1 MESLIIRVSR
11 GGRSQPVFHKAEKF
25 PFRIGRAYDNDLIIA
40 DETVS
45 AHHIELHAS
54 ENGFQIKSL
63 ADENGTWIGKTRL
76 ADGEHELHEMSV
88 PTTINIGRT
97 HLDLHAAH
105 SPVEP
110 TLIIARSSRL
120 SEIAS
125 TIWLALGLTLAYMLL
140 TFYFAYQQFS
150 LNNDWTEILVN
161 RLLYF
166 AIPVAIATVMSF
178 ISRVFLHSWRYFL
191 QLSLASLGSLVF
203 LLTEELNSVIS
214 YFFTSQSIADFLILI
229 FSGIFFAWIIAWQMR
244 AISTTSVKRAAFVGI
259 GVAWTILGIRTV
271 QDIVDVPDFSTQ
283 PTMHNLV
290 QRYDI
295 RLSPSEKSVPE
306 FISKVA
312 EELQAGV
319 AQELEKAEED
329 RS

>member
-1 MESLIIRVSR
+1 MESIIIRVSK
-11 GGRSQPVFHKAEKF
+11 GGRSQPVFHRADNF

-45 AHHIELHAS
+45 AHHLELHAS
-54 ENGFQIKSL
+54 DDGFQVKSI
-63 ADENGTWIGKTRL
+63 ADENGTWIGKDQL
-76 ADGEHELHEMSV
+76 NEGHDIHDLSV

-125 TIWLALGLTLAYMLL
+125 TIWLALSLTLVYMLA
-140 TFYFAYQQFS
+140 TFYFSYQQFS

-166 AIPVAIATVMSF
+166 AIPIAIATVMSF
-178 ISRVFLHSWRYFL
+178 VSRVFLHSWRYLL
-191 QLSLASLGSLVF
+191 QLSIASFGCLVF
-203 LLTEELNSVIS
+203 ILSEELNAVIS
-214 YFFTSQSIADFLILI
+214 YFFTNQTAADLLILI
-229 FSGIFFAWIIAWQMR
+229 FSGIFFAWLIAWQMR

-259 GVAWTILGIRTV
+259 GVAWTVLGIRTV
-271 QDIVDVPDFSTQ
+271 QDIVDRPDFSTQ

-295 RLSPSEKSVPE
+295 RLSPSEESVPE
-306 FISKVA
+306 FISDVA
-312 EELQAGV
+312 EDLELGL
-319 AQELEKAEED
+319 AQELARD

>member
-1 MESLIIRVSR
+1 MESLIIRVSK
-11 GGRSQPVFHKAEKF
+11 GGRSQPVFHRADKF

-45 AHHIELHAS
+45 AHHLELHAN
-54 ENGFQIKSL
+54 EDGFQIQSIS
-63 ADENGTWIGKTRL
+63 DENGTWIGKEQLKEGR
-76 ADGEHELHEMSV
+76 HELHDLGV

-125 TIWLALGLTLAYMLL
+125 TIWLSISLTLAYMLL
-140 TFYFAYQQFS
+140 TFYFSYQQFS

-166 AIPVAIATVMSF
+166 AIPIAIATVMSF
-178 ISRVFLHSWRYFL
+178 ISRVFLHSWRFLL
-191 QLSLASLGSLVF
+191 QLSLASFACLVF
-203 LLTEELNSVIS
+203 ILMEELNSVIS
-214 YFFTSQSIADFLILI
+214 YFFTSQFAADTLILI
-229 FSGIFFAWIIAWQMR
+229 FSGIFFAWILAWQIR
-244 AISTTSVKRAAFVGI
+244 AISITSVKRAAFVGI
-259 GVAWTILGIRTV
+259 GVAWTVLGIRTI
-271 QDIVDVPDFSTQ
+271 QDIVDRPDFSTQ
-283 PTMHNLV
+283 PTMHNIV
-290 QRYDI
+290 KRYDI
-295 RLSPSEKSVPE
+295 RLSPSEESIPE
-306 FISKVA
+306 FINDVA
-312 EELQAGV
+312 EDLEAAL
-319 AQELEKAEED
+319 AQELSRD

>member
-11 GGRSQPVFHKAEKF
+11 GGRSQPVFHRADQF
-25 PFRIGRAYDNDLIIA
+25 PFRVGRAYDNDLIIS

-45 AHHIELHAS
+45 AHHLELHADD
-54 ENGFQIKSL
+54 NGFQVKST
-63 ADENGTWIGKTRL
+63 ADENGTWIGKDKL
-76 ADGEHELHEMSV
+76 ADGLHELSV
-88 PTTINIGRT
+88 PGSINIGRT
-97 HLDLHAAH
+97 HLDIHAAH

-125 TIWLALGLTLAYMLL
+125 TIWLALGLTLVYMLL

-161 RLLYF
+161 RLLHF
-166 AIPVAIATVMSF
+166 AVPAAIATVMSF

-191 QLSLASLGSLVF
+191 QLSIASLGCLVF

-214 YFFTSQSIADFLILI
+214 YFFTSQGIADALILI
-229 FSGIFFAWIIAWQMR
+229 FSGIFFAWLIAWQMR
-244 AISTTSVKRAAFVGI
+244 AISTTSIKRAAFVGI
-259 GVAWTILGIRTV
+259 GVAWVVLGVRTV
-271 QDIVDVPDFSTQ
+271 QDIVDAPDFSTQ

-290 QRYDI
+290 QRYDV
-295 RLSPSEKSVPE
+295 RLTPSEETVSD
-306 FISKVA
+306 FITGVS
-312 EELQAGV
+312 EDLQAGL
-319 AQELEKAEED
+319 AAELAKD
-329 RS
+329 NS

>member
-1 MESLIIRVSR
+1 MESIIIRVSK
-11 GGRSQPVFHKAEKF
+11 GGRSQPVFHRADNF

-45 AHHIELHAS
+45 AHHLELHAS
-54 ENGFQIKSL
+54 DDGFQVKSI
-63 ADENGTWIGKTRL
+63 ADENGTWIGKDKL
-76 ADGEHELHEMSV
+76 NEGHDLHDLSV

-125 TIWLALGLTLAYMLL
+125 TIWLALSLTLVYMLA
-140 TFYFAYQQFS
+140 TFYFSYQQFS

-166 AIPVAIATVMSF
+166 AIPIAIATVMSF
-178 ISRVFLHSWRYFL
+178 VSRVFLHSWRYLL
-191 QLSLASLGSLVF
+191 QLSIASFGCLVF
-203 LLTEELNSVIS
+203 ILSEELNAVMS
-214 YFFTSQSIADFLILI
+214 YFFTNQTAADLLILI
-229 FSGIFFAWIIAWQMR
+229 FSGIFFAWLIAWQMR

-259 GVAWTILGIRTV
+259 GVAWTVLGIRTV
-271 QDIVDVPDFSTQ
+271 QDIVDRPDFSTQ

-295 RLSPSEKSVPE
+295 RLSPSEESVPE
-306 FISKVA
+306 FISDVA
-312 EELQAGV
+312 EDLELGL
-319 AQELEKAEED
+319 AQELARD

>member
-1 MESLIIRVSR
+1 MESIIIRVSK
-11 GGRSQPVFHKAEKF
+11 GGRSQPVFHRADNF

-45 AHHIELHAS
+45 AHHLELHAS
-54 ENGFQIKSL
+54 DDGFQVKSI
-63 ADENGTWIGKTRL
+63 ADENGTWIGKDQL
-76 ADGEHELHEMSV
+76 NEGHDLHDLSV

-125 TIWLALGLTLAYMLL
+125 TIWLALSLTLVYMLA
-140 TFYFAYQQFS
+140 TFYFSYQQFS

-166 AIPVAIATVMSF
+166 AIPIAIATVMSF
-178 ISRVFLHSWRYFL
+178 VSRVFLHSWRYLL
-191 QLSLASLGSLVF
+191 QLSIASFGCLVF
-203 LLTEELNSVIS
+203 ILSEELNAVIS
-214 YFFTSQSIADFLILI
+214 YFFTNQTAADLLILI
-229 FSGIFFAWIIAWQMR
+229 FSGIFFAWLIAWQMR

-259 GVAWTILGIRTV
+259 GVAWTVLGIRTV
-271 QDIVDVPDFSTQ
+271 QDIVDRPDFSTQ

-295 RLSPSEKSVPE
+295 RLSPSEESVPE
-306 FISKVA
+306 FISDVA
-312 EELQAGV
+312 EDLELGL
-319 AQELEKAEED
+319 AQELARD

>member
-1 MESLIIRVSR
+1 MESLIIRVSK
-11 GGRSQPVFHKAEKF
+11 GGRSQPVFHRAEKF
-25 PFRIGRAYDNDLIIA
+25 PFRIGRGFDNDLIIA

-45 AHHIELHAS
+45 AHHIEIHAIDDQ
-54 ENGFQIKSL
+54 FQVKSI
-63 ADENGTWIGKTRL
+63 ADENGTWIGKERL
-76 ADGEHELHEMSV
+76 ADDQQELHDLSV

-125 TIWLALGLTLAYMLL
+125 TIWLSFGLALAYMLL
-140 TFYFAYQQFS
+140 TFYFSYQQFS

-166 AIPVAIATVMSF
+166 AIPIAIATVMSF
-178 ISRVFLHSWRYFL
+178 ISRIFLHSWRYLL
-191 QLSLASLGSLVF
+191 QLSLASLACLVY
-203 LLTEELNSVIS
+203 LLTEKFNSVIS
-214 YFFTSQSIADFLILI
+214 YFFTSQGVADFLILI

-259 GVAWTILGIRTV
+259 GVAWVVLGIRTI
-271 QDIVDVPDFSTQ
+271 QNIVDIPDFSTQ

-295 RLSPSEKSVPE
+295 RLSPSVESVTE
-306 FISKVA
+306 FISIVGEDLQAGLA
-312 EELQAGV
+312 EEL
-319 AQELEKAEED
+319 EKD
-329 RS
+329 NS

>member
-1 MESLIIRVSR
+1 MESLIIRVSK
-11 GGRSQPVFHKAEKF
+11 GGRSQPVFHRADSF

-45 AHHIELHAS
+45 AHHLELHAN
-54 ENGFQIKSL
+54 EDGFQVKSIS
-63 ADENGTWIGKTRL
+63 DENGTWIGKQKL
-76 ADGEHELHEMSV
+76 SEGQDEVHDLSV

-105 SPVEP
+105 SQVEP

-125 TIWLALGLTLAYMLL
+125 TIWLALSLTLAYMLV
-140 TFYFAYQQFS
+140 TFYFSYQQFS

-166 AIPVAIATVMSF
+166 AVPIAIATVMSF
-178 ISRVFLHSWRYFL
+178 ISRVFLHSWRYLL
-191 QLSLASLGSLVF
+191 QLSIASFACLVF
-203 LLTEELNSVIS
+203 ILSEELNSVIS
-214 YFFTSQSIADFLILI
+214 YFFTSQTVADFLILI
-229 FSGIFFAWIIAWQMR
+229 FSGIFFAWILAWQMR

-259 GVAWTILGIRTV
+259 GVAWTVLGIRTV
-271 QDIVDVPDFSTQ
+271 QDIVDTPDFSTQ

-295 RLSPSEKSVPE
+295 RLSPSEESVPE

-312 EELQAGV
+312 EDLEAGL
-319 AQELEKAEED
+319 AQELARD

>member
-11 GGRSQPVFHKAEKF
+11 GGRSQPVFHRADNF

-45 AHHIELHAS
+45 AHHLEIHADEN
-54 ENGFQIKSL
+54 ENGFLVKSI
-63 ADENGTWIGKTRL
+63 ADENGTWIGKERL
-76 ADGEHELHEMSV
+76 VDAQPELHDLTV
-88 PTTINIGRT
+88 PTTIHIGRT

-105 SPVEP
+105 SPIEP

-125 TIWLALGLTLAYMLL
+125 TIWLALGLALAYMLL

-166 AIPVAIATVMSF
+166 AIPIGIATMMSF
-178 ISRVFLHSWRYFL
+178 ISRMFLHSWRYLL
-191 QLSLASLGSLVF
+191 QLSLASFACLVY

-214 YFFTSQSIADFLILI
+214 YFFTSQGVADFLILI
-229 FSGIFFAWIIAWQMR
+229 FSGIFFAWIFAWQMR

-259 GVAWTILGIRTV
+259 GGAWLILGLRTV
-271 QDIVDVPDFSTQ
+271 QDIVDIPDFSTQ

-295 RLSPSEKSVPE
+295 RLSPSEESVSE
-306 FISKVA
+306 FISNVG
-312 EELQAGV
+312 EDLQTGLT
-319 AQELEKAEED
+319 QELEKD

>member
-1 MESLIIRVSR
+1 MESLIIRVSK
-11 GGRSQPVFHKAEKF
+11 GGRSQPVFHRADKF

-45 AHHIELHAS
+45 AHHLEIHT
-54 ENGFQIKSL
+54 NVDGFQVKSI
-63 ADENGTWIGKTRL
+63 ADENGTWIGKEQL
-76 ADGEHELHEMSV
+76 DEGQHDLHNFSV

-125 TIWLALGLTLAYMLL
+125 TIWLALSLNLVYMLA
-140 TFYFAYQQFS
+140 TFYFSYQQFS

-166 AIPVAIATVMSF
+166 AIPIAIATVMSF
-178 ISRVFLHSWRYFL
+178 VSRVFLHSWRYLL
-191 QLSLASLGSLVF
+191 QLTIASFGCLVF
-203 LLTEELNSVIS
+203 ILSEELNAVIS
-214 YFFTSQSIADFLILI
+214 YFFTNQAAADFLILI
-229 FSGIFFAWIIAWQMR
+229 FSGIFFAWLLAWQMR

-259 GVAWTILGIRTV
+259 GVAWTVLGIRTV
-271 QDIVDVPDFSTQ
+271 QDIVDRPDFSTQ

-290 QRYDI
+290 QRFDI
-295 RLSPSEKSVPE
+295 RLSPSEESVPE
-306 FISKVA
+306 FISDVA
-312 EELQAGV
+312 EDLELGL
-319 AQELEKAEED
+319 AQELARD